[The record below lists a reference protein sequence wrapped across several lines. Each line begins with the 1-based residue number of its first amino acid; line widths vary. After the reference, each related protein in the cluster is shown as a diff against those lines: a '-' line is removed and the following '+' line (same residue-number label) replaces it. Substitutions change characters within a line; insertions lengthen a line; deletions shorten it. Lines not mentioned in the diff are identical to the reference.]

1 VRVHAGTVVD
11 TTFDE
16 ERFAALR
23 GLAGQETAVELTLRL
38 DEDLTRA
45 GQAMQEAAT
54 RADQAAFRA
63 QTHILLSIAGTIG
76 ATQVFDLAQRL
87 NALAQV
93 PAANGSGSMWADSL
107 AEISV
112 ALNHVI
118 NRVRITRSDL
128 TRAS

>member
-1 VRVHAGTVVD
+1 VHAGTVVD

-16 ERFAALR
+16 ERFAALL
-23 GLAGQETAVELTLRL
+23 GMAGQETAVELTLRL

>member
-16 ERFAALR
+16 ERFAALL
-23 GLAGQETAVELTLRL
+23 GMAGQETAVELTLRL